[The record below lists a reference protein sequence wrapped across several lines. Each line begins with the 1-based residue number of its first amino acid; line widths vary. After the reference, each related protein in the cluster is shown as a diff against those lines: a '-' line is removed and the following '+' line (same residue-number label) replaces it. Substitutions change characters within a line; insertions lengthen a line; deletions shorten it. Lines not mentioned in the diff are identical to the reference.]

1 MSGSTDRSDRKR
13 LRTDPYRTLL
23 REITP
28 VTPCGYSPKSVVG
41 DDVDFGALLVSEGHG
56 MLAAQV
62 RWRRVDSAER
72 PRPKWSILPMAVDAS
87 GRASAAA
94 RLDEPGSYEFEVRA
108 WPDRF
113 ATWRRDLRLRAA
125 AGDDLSVEFEEG
137 ALLLTRL
144 VDRLPEASR
153 ARVRDAIAQL
163 ASATC
168 SDRVRLSAALDD
180 ALAALVAGVGL
191 AEDLTTSE
199 RHPLRVDRELAVRG
213 AWYEFFPRSEG
224 GFVAG
229 ARSWDRLDRIA
240 QAGFDVVY
248 LPPIHP
254 IGHSHR
260 KGRDNTLVAGPDDVG
275 SPWAIG
281 SSEGGHTSVHP
292 ELGTIE
298 DVRRF
303 IARADELGLEIAL
316 DYALQC
322 SPDHPWVS
330 EHPEW
335 FVHRADGSIR
345 YAENPPK
352 KYQDIYP
359 IDFWPAEDA
368 DRLALW
374 QACRDVLEFWI
385 DCGVTVFRVD
395 NPHTKPLAFWAWIIA
410 DVQAAHPGIVLLSEA
425 FTDPTMMH
433 SLAEVGFSQSYTYFT
448 WRETKDEL
456 TSYGEELAHAPTA
469 SWFRPNLWP
478 NTPDILAGPLR
489 DGSPAAFAQRA
500 LLAATL
506 APSWGVYSGY
516 EFCENDPVPDKEEY
530 RNSEK
535 YELRDRNHDDAHSL
549 WSLFSQL
556 NHLRRAHPAFWRMH
570 SLRFHHVDHP
580 DVIAYSHQR
589 SAVGGQVDRVLM
601 VVNLVPDEVR
611 EATVYLDHDALGLSP
626 DVPFEVLDGLTGEAW
641 VWSGSG
647 NYVRLDP
654 AERVGHVFGIVRP

>member
-1 MSGSTDRSDRKR
+1 MNRRGRKR
-13 LRTDPYRTLL
+13 LRDEPYRTML
-23 REITP
+23 REVTP
-28 VTPCGYSPKSVVG
+28 VTPCGLAPKTVVG
-41 DDVDFGALLVSEGHG
+41 DEVGFGALLVSGGHG
-56 MLAAQV
+56 LLGAQL
-62 RWRRVDSAER
+62 RWRRADATGL
-72 PRPKWSILPMAVDAS
+72 RPKWATIAMHVGSD
-87 GRASAAA
+87 GRAAATT
-94 RLDEPGSYEFEVRA
+94 RFDQPGLYEFEVRA

-113 ATWRRDLRLRAA
+113 GTWRRDLRLRAA
-125 AGDDLSVEFEEG
+125 AGDDLSVEFDEG
-137 ALLLTRL
+137 ALLLRRL
-144 VDRLPEASR
+144 IDRVPAASR
-153 ARVRDAIAQL
+153 PRIEDAIEQL
-163 ASATC
+163 GSRIC

-180 ALAALVAGVGL
+180 ALAALVAGAGL
-191 AEDLTTSE
+191 AEDMTASE
-199 RHPLRVDRELAVRG
+199 RLPLRVDRELAVHG
-213 AWYEFFPRSEG
+213 SWYEFFPRSEG
-224 GFVAG
+224 GFVEG
-229 ARSWDRLDRIA
+229 ASSWDRLDRIA
-240 QAGFDVVY
+240 AAGFDVLY

-254 IGHSHR
+254 IGHAHR
-260 KGRDNTLVAGPDDVG
+260 KGRDNTLVATADDVG

-281 SSEGGHTSVHP
+281 SAEGGHTAVHP

-303 IARADELGLEIAL
+303 IARADELGVEVAL

-322 SPDHPWVS
+322 SPDHPWVT

-359 IDFWPAEDA
+359 INFWPDSDED
-368 DRLALW
+368 RSALW
-374 QACRDVLEFWI
+374 QACRDVLQFWI
-385 DCGVTVFRVD
+385 DCGVAVFRVD

-410 DVQAAHPGIVLLSEA
+410 DVQAEHPEIVFLSEA

-448 WRETKDEL
+448 WRETKEEL

-469 SWFRPNLWP
+469 GWFRSNLWP

-489 DGSPAAFAQRA
+489 NGSRCAFAQRA

-516 EFCENDPVPDKEEY
+516 EFCENDPVADKEEY
-530 RNSEK
+530 RFSEK
-535 YELRDRNHDDAHSL
+535 YELRVRDHDTPDSL
-549 WSLFSQL
+549 WPLLARL
-556 NHLRRAHPAFWRMH
+556 NHLRRAHPAFWRMD
-570 SLRFHHVDHP
+570 SLRFHHVDSD

-589 SAVGGQVDRVLM
+589 SSVGGTVDRVLT

-626 DVPFEVLDGLTGEAW
+626 DAPFEVLDELTAESW

-654 AERVGHVFGIVRP
+654 EQRVGHVFAIVPR